1 MNKKVKWTLI
11 ILVSLLVL
19 FFILK
24 LVSGSGDKEIKVSV
38 SQTVRTTI
46 IETVNAPGKV
56 FPEVEVKISSDVSG
70 EITELNVQEGDSVR
84 KGQVLAR
91 IYADIYASERDAAR
105 ARVVQ
110 SQATVANSQASLES
124 LKAQLDQVK
133 QAYNRNKQLYDEKV
147 ISKSEFEVFET
158 NLRTAQA
165 SYNAALQNIR
175 SLQAN
180 TESVR
185 TTLDAAN
192 KNLGRTTLIAPMDGV
207 ISSLSVKKGE
217 RVSGNSFSVG
227 PEMMRV
233 ADLSNMEV
241 RVNVGEND
249 IVKVNIG
256 DSADVEIEAY
266 NNRKFIGIVTQ
277 IASSTLKS
285 GAAAGSSLT
294 GDVTDYEVRIRL
306 LPGSYNDLID
316 PARPKNFPFRPGMNA
331 SADIKTKTKSDVVA
345 VPIGAVGTRIKGS
358 EEAMNQEKDK
368 KEEENIQP
376 GTVVAADDELEEV
389 VFIVKPDNTVE
400 KRVITTGIQD
410 MNYYEVLTGLKE
422 GEQVVT
428 LPYDAVTKFM
438 KSGDAVKV
446 VPREKLY

>member
-1 MNKKVKWTLI
+1 MNKTLKWILI
-11 ILVSLLVL
+11 IVVSLVVLLLVL
-19 FFILK
+19 K
-24 LVSGSGDKEIKVSV
+24 LASGSGDKEIKVTV
-38 SQTVRTTI
+38 SQTIRTTI
-46 IETVNAPGKV
+46 VESVNAAGKV

-266 NNRKFIGIVTQ
+266 NNRKFTGIVTQ
-277 IASSTLKS
+277 IASSTIKS
-285 GAAAGSSLT
+285 GGASTTSMT

-306 LPGSYNDLID
+306 LPSSYSDLID

-331 SADIKTKTKSDVVA
+331 SAEIKTKTNYNVVA
-345 VPIGAVGTRIKGS
+345 VPIGAVGTRLKGS
-358 EEAMNQEKDK
+358 EEALEGKKIKKD
-368 KEEENIQP
+368 EEDVQANDVI
-376 GTVVAADDELEEV
+376 TADEEVEEV

-400 KRVITTGIQD
+400 KRVITTGIQN

-422 GEQVVT
+422 GEKVVT
-428 LPYDAVTKFM
+428 LPYDAVTKLL

-446 VPREKLY
+446 VSREKL

>member
-1 MNKKVKWTLI
+1 MNKKLKWTLI
-11 ILVSLLVL
+11 ILSVLLVL
-19 FFILK
+19 FLVMKFI
-24 LVSGSGDKEIKVSV
+24 SGSGDKEIKVSV
-38 SQTVRTTI
+38 SQTIRTNI
-46 IETVNAPGKV
+46 VETVNAPGKV

-105 ARVVQ
+105 ARVIQ

-133 QAYNRNKQLYDEKV
+133 QAYDRNKKLYDEQV

-192 KNLGRTTLIAPMDGV
+192 KNLGRTTLTAPMDGV

-266 NNRKFIGIVTQ
+266 NNRKFTGIVTQ

-285 GAAAGSSLT
+285 GSTATSVAA

-306 LPGSYNDLID
+306 LPSSYSDLID
-316 PARPKNFPFRPGMNA
+316 PSRPKNFPFRPGMNA
-331 SADIKTKTKSDVVA
+331 SADIKTKRKTNVVA
-345 VPIGAVGTRIKGS
+345 VPIGAVGTRLKGS
-358 EEAMNQEKDK
+358 EEAMKTGKEKEDDS
-368 KEEENIQP
+368 NMQAD
-376 GTVVAADDELEEV
+376 VVAPADEELEEV

-400 KRVITTGIQD
+400 KRVIKTGIQD
-410 MNYYEVLTGLKE
+410 MNYYEVVTGLKE

-428 LPYDAVTKFM
+428 LPYDAVTKNL
-438 KSGDAVKV
+438 KSGDLVKV

>member
-1 MNKKVKWTLI
+1 MNKKLKWILI
-11 ILVSLLVL
+11 ILSALLIL
-19 FFILK
+19 FLIVK
-24 LVSGSGDKEIKVSV
+24 VASGGGDKEIKVSV
-38 SQTVRTTI
+38 SQTVRTNI
-46 IETVNAPGKV
+46 VETVNAPGKV

-105 ARVVQ
+105 ARVIQ

-133 QAYNRNKQLYDEKV
+133 QAYDRNKKLYDEQV

-180 TESVR
+180 TQSVK

-192 KNLGRTTLIAPMDGV
+192 KNLGRTTLTAPMDGV

-266 NNRKFIGIVTQ
+266 NNRKFTGIVTQ
-277 IASSTLKS
+277 IASSTIKS
-285 GAAAGSSLT
+285 GNSATAVSA

-306 LPGSYNDLID
+306 LPSSYSDLID
-316 PARPKNFPFRPGMNA
+316 PSRPKNFPFRPGMNA
-331 SADIKTKTKSDVVA
+331 SADIKTKRKSNVVA
-345 VPIGAVGTRIKGS
+345 VPIGAVGTRLKGS
-358 EEAMNQEKDK
+358 EETMKTGKDK
-368 KEEENIQP
+368 EEDSDVQAD
-376 GTVVAADDELEEV
+376 VVAAADEELEEV

-400 KRVITTGIQD
+400 KRVIKTGIQD
-410 MNYYEVLTGLKE
+410 MNFYEVVSGLKE

-428 LPYDAVTKFM
+428 LPYDAVTKYM
-438 KSGDAVKV
+438 KSGDVVKV